1 MVSARYTRE
10 TKTAFRKGGCFTQF
24 DGFGNSAMVSTR
36 YAPRETKT
44 PFRKAGCFTLIVP
57 TSSYLLTILQW
68 YRRVM
73 LLVKRSCLQKI
84 RLFYL
89 ASISSYV
96 FNSAIVS
103 TSYDPRK
110 TKITWPVGCPAGPP
124 DEKYTSEISFSYANT
139 RLRSLPKEKN
149 KDKQEKT

>member
-57 TSSYLLTILQW
+57 TSSYLLMIPQW

-73 LLVKRSCLQKI
+73 LLVK
-84 RLFYL
+84 
-89 ASISSYV
+89 
-96 FNSAIVS
+96 
-103 TSYDPRK
+103 
-110 TKITWPVGCPAGPP
+110 
-124 DEKYTSEISFSYANT
+124 
-139 RLRSLPKEKN
+139 
-149 KDKQEKT
+149 